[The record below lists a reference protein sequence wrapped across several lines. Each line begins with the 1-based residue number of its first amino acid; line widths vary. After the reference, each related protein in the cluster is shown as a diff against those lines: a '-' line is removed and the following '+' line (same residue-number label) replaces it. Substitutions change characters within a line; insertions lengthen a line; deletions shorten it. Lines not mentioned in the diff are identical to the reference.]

1 MYTCGIAL
9 HMAKKTEKPKRNR
22 REEIIKSARQLFLK
36 KGYRLTS
43 IEQIAEKAGYSKR
56 TVYLEYVNKD
66 DLFLDIATDGLEILL
81 TLLQDIKGGD
91 ISLYDYIVKYIGVIT
106 DFAFLQGNYF
116 KLLASDVSA
125 EVIANSTE
133 RVKQR
138 AAGIERAGVKLLS
151 DQIER
156 AIREKKIKKVDSWET
171 SEIII
176 GSAVGII
183 VLSLGGSQTIL
194 SQEKL
199 KNKVERMGQVFY
211 QGLLK

>member
-1 MYTCGIAL
+1 M
-9 HMAKKTEKPKRNR
+9 RNR

-56 TVYLEYVNKD
+56 TVYLEYVSKD

-81 TLLQDIKGGD
+81 NLLQEIKGSD

-116 KLLASDVSA
+116 RLLASDVSA
-125 EVIANSTE
+125 EVIANSTD

>member
-1 MYTCGIAL
+1 
-9 HMAKKTEKPKRNR
+9 MAKKTEKPKRNR